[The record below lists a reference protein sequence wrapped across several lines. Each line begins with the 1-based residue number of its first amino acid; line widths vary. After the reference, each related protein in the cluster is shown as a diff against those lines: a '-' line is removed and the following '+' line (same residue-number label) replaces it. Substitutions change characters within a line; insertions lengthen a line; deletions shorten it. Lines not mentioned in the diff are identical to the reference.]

1 MFIWEIYFFE
11 IQLKDVTKK
20 NSDLKSEIEGV
31 QIAAQLNNEEQI
43 SSMKNEHQ
51 EEIASLQHIYQGKKN
66 CL

>member
-1 MFIWEIYFFE
+1 
-11 IQLKDVTKK
+11 
-20 NSDLKSEIEGV
+20 LKSEIEGV